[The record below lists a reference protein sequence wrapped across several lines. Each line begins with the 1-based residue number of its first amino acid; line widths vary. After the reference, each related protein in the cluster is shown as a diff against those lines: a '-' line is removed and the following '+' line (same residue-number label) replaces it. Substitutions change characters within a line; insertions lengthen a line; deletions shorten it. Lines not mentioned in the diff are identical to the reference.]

1 MAYTSLNVD
10 NMVQE
15 GVFWTMGEYPYFVI
29 MSSYIISKD
38 TVLMDINNGYIN
50 HGVRWRVEKNARK
63 TGKIN
68 VKKSMWNILRIFCLY
83 VRRNL
88 RRS

>member
-1 MAYTSLNVD
+1 
-10 NMVQE
+10 
-15 GVFWTMGEYPYFVI
+15 
-29 MSSYIISKD
+29 
-38 TVLMDINNGYIN
+38 MDINNGYIN

-68 VKKSMWNILRIFCLY
+68 VKKSIWNILRIVCLY